1 MTGTVFVVALDVFG
15 ILVVSIF
22 TLYMSQKY
30 GVITDHQILPRG
42 DVPSDAELQ
51 REMQRAL
58 ADAGYMPM
66 SHYTNPA
73 PTPSVSI
80 SQGIAPQMIS
90 GTLGLNG
97 EGVGAGVALRGERK

>member
-1 MTGTVFVVALDVFG
+1 MTGMVVALCVG
-15 ILVVSIF
+15 TLGVTIF
-22 TLYMSQKY
+22 SLYMSWKY
-30 GVITDHQILPRG
+30 GVITDHQMLPRG

-73 PTPSVSI
+73 PTPSVSR
-80 SQGIAPQMIS
+80 SQGIIPQMLS

-97 EGVGAGVALRGERK
+97 EGVGAGVSSNRGAPKP